1 MALGDERAAIC
12 HIVLGVPHLI
22 AIMMSGRAGN
32 IRAIVALKLLLI
44 LLDSLWGGFSIHEF
58 ALGHLLSGR
67 ILIEPRLLGVTIAIG
82 GELTDFDRLGETDG
96 FIQVGW

>member
-12 HIVLGVPHLI
+12 HIVLGVSHLI
-22 AIMMSGRAGN
+22 TIMMPGRAGS

-44 LLDSLWGGFSIHEF
+44 LLDSLWRWFGVYEF

-67 ILIEPRLLGVTIAIG
+67 ILIEPRLLGVAIAI
-82 GELTDFDRLGETDG
+82 
-96 FIQVGW
+96 